1 MSASLFQPGRKI
13 GAANPARQPP
23 RLAVRL
29 PRSGCLAVLLFLLAA
44 PPLPAQEPLLGNT
57 GAHDPSTMIWD
68 GSRYYVFYTGA
79 GIPWKWS
86 TNKVNWNFGG
96 TVFPPNNP
104 PAWTTNAVPS
114 FTGFFWAPDIAWFN
128 GRFHLYYSVSEWGT
142 INSAIGL
149 VTTPSLL
156 HPVWT
161 DQGKVIQSD
170 AVWEAGPD
178 TDVTFL
184 NCIDP
189 GLLVDTNGAVWMV
202 YGSYSDGIYVV
213 GINPAT
219 GKRFANS
226 DIGVKVAGNCA
237 NFFCNT
243 TEAAALHQRGGFY
256 YLFLN
261 YGGCCSGL
269 ESTYNIR
276 VGRGTSPTGPFFDRN
291 GVNLVNSGGT
301 MFLESVGRYVGPGH
315 AGLLEEDGVTWLSY
329 HYYDALHANPG
340 EPTLGLHRV
349 AWTADDWPEVTNHWN
364 AFLPVETDARD
375 HRGQFPGALTN
386 GAVTVADPERG
397 RALDL
402 DGVAAH
408 VRFTPAIANAS
419 TFMAWVHWRGG
430 GDWQRIFDFGTNTS
444 RYLFLT
450 PRANNGRM
458 RFAIRNGG
466 GEQTLDA
473 PFALPTN
480 TWCHVAVTLDGQR
493 GTLFFNGQPVATNTA
508 MTLRP
513 WQLLARSNY
522 LGRSQFPAD
531 PYFNGRLDSV
541 RVFGRALA
549 APEIRDLA
557 WAHPA
562 LAHRYRF
569 TDGVRDSIGQAHGA
583 LHGGARVTNG
593 VLRLNGVP
601 GDYAALPGGLVSFCS
616 AVTFEFWAAFRTN
629 AAWARVFDFGTVS
642 GASGS
647 RYVFYSPRSGSGTQ
661 RFQIS
666 TTAGTFTHDPPP
678 ALDGRAVHVVCVL
691 DPAANFAAVYTN
703 GVLQSQAVAVI
714 PPITGVHT
722 NLAWLGR
729 SLFAAD
735 GWLNADLDEFRI
747 YHGRL
752 TPAEIAANFR
762 AGPDALAL
770 PVTLQVADLGPQVEL
785 SWPAWAV
792 GFQLESAA
800 DLVAPAWLPAN
811 AAPVLGN
818 GRWITTL
825 GVTNSPG
832 FHRLK
837 R

>member
-1 MSASLFQPGRKI
+1 MIRARPTLF
-13 GAANPARQPP
+13 A
-23 RLAVRL
+23 
-29 PRSGCLAVLLFLLAA
+29 LLLTGLL
-44 PPLPAQEPLLGNT
+44 PPLAGQEPLLGNT
-57 GAHDPSTMIWD
+57 GAHDPSTMIRD
-68 GSRYYVFYTGA
+68 GNRYFVFYTGP
-79 GIPWKWS
+79 GIPYKWS
-86 TNKVNWNFGG
+86 TNKVNWTFGG
-96 TVFPPNNP
+96 TVFPPNTP
-104 PAWTTNAVPS
+104 PAWTTSAVPS

-156 HPVWT
+156 NPVWT

-170 AVWEAGPD
+170 SVWEAGPD
-178 TDVTFL
+178 TDVTHL

-202 YGSYSDGIYVV
+202 YGSYSDGIHVV
-213 GINPAT
+213 ALDPAT
-219 GKRFANS
+219 GKRFTQT
-226 DIGVKVAGNCA
+226 DLGVKVASNCGG
-237 NFFCNT
+237 FFCNT

-261 YGGCCSGL
+261 HGGCCAGI
-269 ESTYNIR
+269 ESTYHIR
-276 VGRGTSPTGPFFDRN
+276 VGRAASPTGPFLDRN
-291 GVNLVNSGGT
+291 GINLAGNGGT
-301 MFLESVGRYVGPGH
+301 PFLESLGRYVGPGH
-315 AGLLEEDGVTWLSY
+315 AGLFEETGTTWLSY

-349 AWTADDWPEVTNHWN
+349 AWTADGWPVVTNHWN

-375 HRGQFPGALTN
+375 HRGQFPGVLTN
-386 GAVTVADPERG
+386 GAVTTADPERG
-397 RALDL
+397 RALEL
-402 DGVAAH
+402 DGTAAH
-408 VRFTPAIANAS
+408 VRFSPAIANAS
-419 TFMAWVHWRGG
+419 TFMAWGHWRGG
-430 GDWQRIFDFGTNTS
+430 GDWQRILDFGTNTS

-466 GEQTLDA
+466 GEQILDA

-480 TWCHVAVTLDGQR
+480 AWCHVAVTLDGQH
-493 GTLFFNGQPVATNTA
+493 GTLYFNGQPVATNTA

-513 WQLLARSNY
+513 WQLLARANY

-531 PYFNGRLDSV
+531 PFFNGRLDSV

-569 TDGVRDSIGQAHGA
+569 TDGVRDSIGQAHGV
-583 LHGGARVTNG
+583 LHGGAQVTNG
-593 VLRLNGVP
+593 VLRLNGVA

-616 AVTFEFWAAFRTN
+616 AVSVEFWATLRTN
-629 AAWARVFDFGTVS
+629 TAWARVFDFGATS

-647 RYVFYSPRSGSGTQ
+647 RYFCFSPRSGTGGQ
-661 RFQIS
+661 RLEIS
-666 TTAGTFTHDPPP
+666 TTVGTFTHDAVP
-678 ALDGRAVHVVCVL
+678 ALDGRTLHVVCVL
-691 DPAANFAAVYTN
+691 DPAGHFAALYTN
-703 GVLQSQAVAVI
+703 GVLQSAAAAVI
-714 PPITGVHT
+714 PPLTGVHT
-722 NLAWLGR
+722 NFAWLGR

-752 TPAEIAANFR
+752 TPDEIAANFR

-770 PVTLQVADLGPQVEL
+770 PVALQTAWAGAAAEC
-785 SWPAWAV
+785 SWPAWAA
-792 GFQLESAA
+792 GFQLESTA
-800 DLVAPAWLPAN
+800 DLVAPAWLPVH
-811 AAPVLGN
+811 AAPVLEQ
-818 GRWITTL
+818 GRWTTTV
-825 GVTNSPG
+825 GVTNPRQ
-832 FHRLK
+832 FFRLK